1 MNQLELSE
9 IIDKVVNKS
18 DLTTKDIPSLDLYMD
33 QIMTLFDDHL
43 QDNKRFVDDK
53 LLTKTMIN
61 NYSKA
66 GVIKP
71 VKGKKYTKEQIIG
84 MLLVYNLKNTI
95 TIQEIKQV
103 LAPVYANDESLEN
116 IYDQF
121 IEIKKFQSDQLKPLV
136 LKTVENFNLDI
147 IKENKTTKEDKEN
160 HGFGLI
166 TINNIIS
173 KYNGNIDYSIH
184 DQYLIADITILNVL

>member
-18 DLTTKDIPSLDLYMD
+18 DLTTKDILSLDLYMD

-66 GVIKP
+66 GVI
-71 VKGKKYTKEQIIG
+71 
-84 MLLVYNLKNTI
+84 
-95 TIQEIKQV
+95 
-103 LAPVYANDESLEN
+103 
-116 IYDQF
+116 
-121 IEIKKFQSDQLKPLV
+121 
-136 LKTVENFNLDI
+136 
-147 IKENKTTKEDKEN
+147 
-160 HGFGLI
+160 LI
-166 TINNIIS
+166 DS
-173 KYNGNIDYSIH
+173 
-184 DQYLIADITILNVL
+184 

>member
-71 VKGKKYTKEQIIG
+71 VKGNKKVSKRSI
-84 MLLVYNLKNTI
+84 KTI
-95 TIQEIKQV
+95 SI
-103 LAPVYANDESLEN
+103 EN
-116 IYDQF
+116 
-121 IEIKKFQSDQLKPLV
+121 S
-136 LKTVENFNLDI
+136 
-147 IKENKTTKEDKEN
+147 
-160 HGFGLI
+160 
-166 TINNIIS
+166 
-173 KYNGNIDYSIH
+173 
-184 DQYLIADITILNVL
+184 

>member
-121 IEIKKFQSDQLKPLV
+121 IEIKKVSKRSI
-136 LKTVENFNLDI
+136 KTISIENSWKF
-147 IKENKTTKEDKEN
+147 
-160 HGFGLI
+160 
-166 TINNIIS
+166 
-173 KYNGNIDYSIH
+173 
-184 DQYLIADITILNVL
+184 

>member
-61 NYSKA
+61 
-66 GVIKP
+66 
-71 VKGKKYTKEQIIG
+71 KYTKEQIIG

-147 IKENKTTKEDKEN
+147 DNDN
-160 HGFGLI
+160 QRLI
-166 TINNIIS
+166 SIMALSSLSNQLTNIVQGI
-173 KYNGNIDYSIH
+173 IDNYYIESE
-184 DQYLIADITILNVL
+184 

>member
-9 IIDKVVNKS
+9 IIDKVVNNS
-18 DLTTKDIPSLDLYMD
+18 VLTKKDIPSLDIYME

-116 IYDQF
+116 IYDQ
-121 IEIKKFQSDQLKPLV
+121 LKPLV

-147 IKENKTTKEDKEN
+147 DNDN
-160 HGFGLI
+160 QRLI
-166 TINNIIS
+166 SIMALSSLSNQLTNIVQGI
-173 KYNGNIDYSIH
+173 IDNYYIESE
-184 DQYLIADITILNVL
+184 

>member
-84 MLLVYNLKNTI
+84 MLLVYNLKDTI

-147 IKENKTTKEDKEN
+147 DNDN
-160 HGFGLI
+160 QRLI
-166 TINNIIS
+166 SIMALSSLSNQLTNIVQGI
-173 KYNGNIDYSIH
+173 IDNYYIESE
-184 DQYLIADITILNVL
+184 

>member
-160 HGFGLI
+160 HGVGLI

>member
-71 VKGKKYTKEQIIG
+71 VNQIPLPPQHWRCNG
-84 MLLVYNLKNTI
+84 H
-95 TIQEIKQV
+95 
-103 LAPVYANDESLEN
+103 SL
-116 IYDQF
+116 
-121 IEIKKFQSDQLKPLV
+121 
-136 LKTVENFNLDI
+136 T
-147 IKENKTTKEDKEN
+147 
-160 HGFGLI
+160 
-166 TINNIIS
+166 
-173 KYNGNIDYSIH
+173 
-184 DQYLIADITILNVL
+184 